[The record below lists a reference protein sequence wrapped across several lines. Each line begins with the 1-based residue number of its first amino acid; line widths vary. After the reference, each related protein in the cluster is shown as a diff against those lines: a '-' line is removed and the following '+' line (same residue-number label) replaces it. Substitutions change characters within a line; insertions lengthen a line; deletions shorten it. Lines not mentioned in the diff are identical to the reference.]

1 MNETLEI
8 LQQELQR
15 PPSRR
20 RKKVKRL
27 VTSKLISEIE
37 SEIIK
42 INYYLTTKIIQNRG
56 NNLYQPNTGDEDQPL
71 RERAKYLIDLVEK
84 LKKI

>member
-56 NNLYQPNTGDEDQPL
+56 NNLYQPNTDDEDQPL

>member
-71 RERAKYLIDLVEK
+71 RERAKYLIDLVKK

>member
-8 LQQELQR
+8 LQQELKR

-27 VTSKLISEIE
+27 VTSELISEIQ
-37 SEIIK
+37 SEIVK
-42 INYYLTTKIIQNRG
+42 INHYLTSKCINNRG
-56 NNLYQPNTGDEDQPL
+56 NYNQPL

>member
-8 LQQELQR
+8 LNQELQR

-27 VTSKLISEIE
+27 VTSELISEIQ

-42 INYYLTTKIIQNRG
+42 INSYLTAKIIQNRG

-71 RERAKYLIDLVEK
+71 RDRAKYLIDLVEK

>member
-15 PPSRR
+15 SPSRR
-20 RKKVKRL
+20 RKKIKRL
-27 VTSKLISEIE
+27 VTSELISEIQ

-42 INYYLTTKIIQNRG
+42 INSYLTEKCIKNRG
-56 NNLYQPNTGDEDQPL
+56 NYKPNTGDEDQPL
-71 RERAKYLIDLVEK
+71 RDRAKDLIDLVEK

>member
-1 MNETLEI
+1 MNEKLEI

-27 VTSKLISEIE
+27 VTSELITEIQ

-42 INYYLTTKIIQNRG
+42 INSYLTSKCINNRG
-56 NNLYQPNTGDEDQPL
+56 NYKPHTGDEDQPL

>member
-42 INYYLTTKIIQNRG
+42 INYYLTTKCINNRG
-56 NNLYQPNTGDEDQPL
+56 SYRPNTSDEDQPL

>member
-1 MNETLEI
+1 MNEILETLE
-8 LQQELQR
+8 QELKR

-27 VTSKLISEIE
+27 VTSKLISDIQ
-37 SEIIK
+37 SEIIQ
-42 INYYLTTKIIQNRG
+42 INGYLTSKIIKNRG
-56 NNLYQPNTGDEDQPL
+56 NNAYQPNTGDEDQPL
-71 RERAKYLIDLVEK
+71 RDRSKYLIDLVEK

>member
-56 NNLYQPNTGDEDQPL
+56 NNLYQPNTSDEDQPL
-71 RERAKYLIDLVEK
+71 RERAKYLIDLVKK